1 LKLEKVFEYNNK
13 LMGNDP
19 STAHIK
25 AATIG
30 ACKDW
35 AGAASATNVWL
46 MPFNAESRDSVTK
59 PNKS

>member
-35 AGAASATNVWL
+35 A
-46 MPFNAESRDSVTK
+46 
-59 PNKS
+59 

>member
-1 LKLEKVFEYNNK
+1 LRLEKVFEYNNK

-30 ACKDW
+30 VCKDW
-35 AGAASATNVWL
+35 AGGCKCYQCMAYAIQRGI
-46 MPFNAESRDSVTK
+46 PRQRDEAE
-59 PNKS
+59 